1 MYIFFDSP
9 TSTIAQRGLIS
20 YIFECFKS
28 WEFRICLSAAVDLLE
43 MLWYTKNALEAT
55 GLTLLDVAAAIKK
68 DERDICDYCQRGF
81 VLASA
86 LADSKADALKGHRG
100 PSHVER
106 FLHQMHSSGGNVLH
120 LKFTRISKDGLEV
133 EAGRDF
139 NLEIVKDKHKLKVIF
154 QRVRD
159 FADAVLDCM
168 KERFP
173 ARLLLEAMS
182 HCCCP
187 SASTAPGVRAVYV
200 CMCNYYK

>member
-1 MYIFFDSP
+1 MYTFFDSP

-20 YIFECFKS
+20 YIFDFFKS

-68 DERDICDYCQRGF
+68 AERDICDYCQRGS

-106 FLHQMHSSGGNVLH
+106 LLHQMHSSGGNVLH

-139 NLEIVKDKHKLKVIF
+139 N
-154 QRVRD
+154 
-159 FADAVLDCM
+159 
-168 KERFP
+168 
-173 ARLLLEAMS
+173 
-182 HCCCP
+182 
-187 SASTAPGVRAVYV
+187 
-200 CMCNYYK
+200 